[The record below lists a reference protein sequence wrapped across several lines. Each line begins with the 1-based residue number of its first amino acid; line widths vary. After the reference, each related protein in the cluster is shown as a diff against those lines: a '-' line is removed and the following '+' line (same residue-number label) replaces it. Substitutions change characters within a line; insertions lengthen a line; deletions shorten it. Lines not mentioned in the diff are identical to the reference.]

1 MSKMPKPREST
12 DGLPLLLMA
21 CSLVPMAITL
31 DEIVEETAQLP
42 EDVAAELVERILVKR
57 HGGIESGVEAAWK
70 AETSRRVAE
79 ITSGQVV
86 GVPLEVSLARAS
98 RVLREWG
105 SSSIPPLMRS
115 FPRSGLLCGHRRPVG
130 AALLP

>member
-1 MSKMPKPREST
+1 MSKMRMPREST
-12 DGLPLLLMA
+12 DGLPLRLMA

-57 HGGIESGVEAAWK
+57 HGGIEPGVEAAWK

-79 ITSGQVV
+79 ITGGQVV
-86 GVPLEVSLARAS
+86 GVPLEVSLVRAF
-98 RVLREWG
+98 RVLRE
-105 SSSIPPLMRS
+105 
-115 FPRSGLLCGHRRPVG
+115 
-130 AALLP
+130 

>member
-1 MSKMPKPREST
+1 
-12 DGLPLLLMA
+12 
-21 CSLVPMAITL
+21 MAITL

-57 HGGIESGVEAAWK
+57 HGRIEQEVEAAWK

-86 GVPLEVSLARAS
+86 GIPLEESLARAS
-98 RVLREWG
+98 RVL
-105 SSSIPPLMRS
+105 SQ
-115 FPRSGLLCGHRRPVG
+115 
-130 AALLP
+130 